1 MTIEAVVT
9 KSMWLLAQNCES
21 FDQLQQR
28 FYRQVNFDTFYSAE
42 HQLFFRTPAAPAVH
56 SKTYPRLH

>member
-28 FYRQVNFDTFYSAE
+28 FYRQVNFDTFY
-42 HQLFFRTPAAPAVH
+42 H
-56 SKTYPRLH
+56 